1 MTSPLALVGAGAGL
15 AAGVATGLPIAG
27 VVGLGALGWAIRV
40 AAAVPR
46 TSRGTPMDPFT
57 LSMPWRDF
65 VRGSQQAQ
73 RRFDDAVRRA
83 RAGPLRDRLTEIG
96 ARLDAAVRECWKIA
110 SAGHAMSDARREI
123 DSPRVRRQLDRI
135 TGDSGPAP
143 PQQESRQATIAALE
157 AQLASA
163 ERLDR
168 TISDARERLRLL
180 NARMDESVARAVE
193 LAVSADQDALESLSS
208 DVEGIVGDMEALR
221 QGIAAVDE

>member
-1 MTSPLALVGAGAGL
+1 MTSPLAVVASGAAV
-15 AAGVATGLPIAG
+15 AAGVAAGLPLAG
-27 VVGLGALGWAIRV
+27 VIGLGALGWGIRV
-40 AAAVPR
+40 AAAIPR
-46 TSRGTPMDPFT
+46 AASDEPMDPFT

-65 VRGSQQAQ
+65 VRGAQQSQ
-73 RRFDDAVRRA
+73 RRFDEAVGRA
-83 RAGPLRDRLTEIG
+83 KAGPLRDRLQEIG
-96 ARLDAAVRECWKIA
+96 SRLDDAVRECWKIA

-123 DSPRVRRQLDRI
+123 DSHKVRRQLERI
-135 TGDSGPAP
+135 AGDSGISP
-143 PQQESRQATIAALE
+143 PEQDPRQATIAALE

-163 ERLDR
+163 ERLQR

-193 LAVSADQDALESLSS
+193 LAVSADKDSLDSLSS